1 MSNNRD
7 VRDRSPRDARN
18 EARQR
23 ERVGTAWATEPNS
36 PRALSIAT
44 LVVGGSMAV
53 TLLIIGI
60 FLSGVLDPPPPPPLS
75 PPTATP
81 LADPPDEPAGDGTLA
96 TIRTE
101 YGDIVIELYTDSS
114 PVAAQNFINLARA
127 GYYNGIVFHRVIPE
141 FVIQGGDP
149 EGDGTGGPGFDLP
162 DEPVVGEYGRGVVA
176 MARRPNVPNSAGSQF
191 FIVLEDEARPALDAA
206 GDYQIFG
213 NVVEGMEV
221 VDEIAAQPTSGD
233 RPLDPVEMISV
244 TIE

>member
-7 VRDRSPRDARN
+7 VRDRSPRDARS
-18 EARQR
+18 EARQK

-81 LADPPDEPAGDGTLA
+81 LADPPDEPA
-96 TIRTE
+96 
-101 YGDIVIELYTDSS
+101 
-114 PVAAQNFINLARA
+114 
-127 GYYNGIVFHRVIPE
+127 
-141 FVIQGGDP
+141 
-149 EGDGTGGPGFDLP
+149 GDGTGGPGFDLP